1 MKTKKITYEFFKL
14 FWIFVIGC
22 LLGYIM
28 EVVFNFVRTGEFETR
43 QGLIYGPFAPVYGLG
58 MLAFYVILPH
68 LKKVWQVFLASSILG
83 GVTEYLCSY
92 FQERWFGTV
101 SWDYSNQFL
110 NFNGR
115 TSILY
120 CIIWGALGVV
130 FIKLVYP
137 YFEKIFDKVL
147 YKVGTKIITA
157 FAIAFMIF
165 NISIS
170 SLAAQRE
177 YERREHI
184 EAHSEM
190 DVFLDEHYPDEVLD
204 KVYRNRQDR

>member
-1 MKTKKITYEFFKL
+1 MKKFIKL
-14 FWIFVIGC
+14 FWVFVIGC

-43 QGLIYGPFAPVYGLG
+43 QGLIFGPFAPVYGIG
-58 MLAFYVILPH
+58 TLAFYLILPKMRNS
-68 LKKVWQVFLASSILG
+68 LQVFVTSSILG

-92 FQERWFGTV
+92 FQEKMFGTV

-120 CIIWGALGVV
+120 CIVWGILGVV
-130 FIKLVYP
+130 FIKIVYP
-137 YFEKIFDKVL
+137 YFEKFFNKFLYRIGTRVITIFAV
-147 YKVGTKIITA
+147 V
-157 FAIAFMIF
+157 FMVF

-177 YERREHI
+177 YERRENI
-184 EAHSEM
+184 EANGEI
-190 DVFLDEHYPDEVLD
+190 DEFLDEYFPDKVLD
-204 KVYRNRQDR
+204 KVYRNRINRWRNR